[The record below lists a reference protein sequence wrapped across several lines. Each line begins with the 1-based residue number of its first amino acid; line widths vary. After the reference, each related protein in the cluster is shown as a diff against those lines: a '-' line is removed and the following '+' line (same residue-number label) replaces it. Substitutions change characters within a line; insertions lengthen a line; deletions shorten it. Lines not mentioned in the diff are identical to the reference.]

1 MAILT
6 VRNVP
11 DEVHRA
17 LRVRAAKRNRSTEAE
32 VRSILE
38 DAVLS
43 KDRIRLGSLLA
54 DVGRRIKLTDEEFE
68 TITHRDKGSNTPID
82 FE

>member
-1 MAILT
+1 MAVLT

-32 VRSILE
+32 VRAILE
-38 DAVLS
+38 AAVLS
-43 KDRIRLGSLLA
+43 KDRIGLGSLLFDA
-54 DVGRRIKLTDEEFE
+54 GRQIELTDEEFE
-68 TITHRDKGSNTPID
+68 TFTRRDRESVKPID

>member
-32 VRSILE
+32 VCAILD
-38 DAVLS
+38 DAVLP
-43 KDRIRLGSLLA
+43 KDRIRLGSLLS

-68 TITHRDKGSNTPID
+68 TFTRRDKGSNRPID
-82 FE
+82 FK

>member
-6 VRNVP
+6 IRNVP

-32 VRSILE
+32 VRTILE

-43 KDRIRLGSLLA
+43 NDRIRLGSLLA
-54 DVGRRIKLTDEEFE
+54 DVGRRIELTDEEFE
-68 TITHRDKGSNTPID
+68 TFTYRDKGSNRPIN